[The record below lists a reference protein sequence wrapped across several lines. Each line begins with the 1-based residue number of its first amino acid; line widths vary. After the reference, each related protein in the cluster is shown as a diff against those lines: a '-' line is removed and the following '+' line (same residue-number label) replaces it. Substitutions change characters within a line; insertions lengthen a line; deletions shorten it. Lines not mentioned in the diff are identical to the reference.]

1 MIGALSSCRMNEVQY
16 FQYLKEL
23 VGDDGPSAWD
33 RCSTYGFFQRFRP
46 DGAGLDKVFSAFP
59 NGENYLERL
68 RGIYAAT
75 NGRECENDAYFIVRS
90 PIASSLA
97 EAEAFGW
104 KFLRNLQQIAM
115 AVSDQELLDTV
126 FAIDNIQIS
135 PISADAYRA
144 DQHICVYEVVGDWL
158 GRVRDPLAPVSALDE
173 GYYSI
178 ACDYW
183 LAEYLRWPSY
193 EHICDLD
200 IFAPYYE
207 LWLRGFSVA
216 IANKVMLVGARQGNT

>member
-1 MIGALSSCRMNEVQY
+1 MNEVQY

-23 VGDDGPSAWD
+23 VGDDGSGAWG

-46 DGAGLDKVFSAFP
+46 DGIGLDKVFSAIH
-59 NGENYLERL
+59 NGENYLKRL
-68 RGIYAAT
+68 RGIYAVT
-75 NGRECENDAYFIVRS
+75 SGKECENDAYFIVRS
-90 PIASSLA
+90 PLASSSA
-97 EAEAFGW
+97 EAKALGCE
-104 KFLRNLQQIAM
+104 FLMNLQQLAM
-115 AVSDQELLDTV
+115 TVSDQELLDTL
-126 FAIDNIQIS
+126 FAIDSIEIS
-135 PISADAYRA
+135 PVSTDAYRA
-144 DQHICVYEVVGDWL
+144 DEHICVYEIIGDWL
-158 GRVRDPLAPVSALDE
+158 GGVRDPWAPISALDE

-193 EHICDLD
+193 EHGCNID

-216 IANKVMLVGARQGNT
+216 IANKVMLIGTMHGDT